1 MGGETGIRT
10 PEGLASLT
18 VFKTAAFNH
27 SAISPI
33 IKEQFN
39 IRISLTVF
47 PYRIS
52 LRSIRPPHFVREQKV
67 ITNFSICDNLF
78 NLRHLRAISLKIIAF

>member
-1 MGGETGIRT
+1 MDCNPRSILVVLKSLNIKNIEAFFVGGETGIRT

-33 IKEQFN
+33 I
-39 IRISLTVF
+39 
-47 PYRIS
+47 
-52 LRSIRPPHFVREQKV
+52 
-67 ITNFSICDNLF
+67 
-78 NLRHLRAISLKIIAF
+78 